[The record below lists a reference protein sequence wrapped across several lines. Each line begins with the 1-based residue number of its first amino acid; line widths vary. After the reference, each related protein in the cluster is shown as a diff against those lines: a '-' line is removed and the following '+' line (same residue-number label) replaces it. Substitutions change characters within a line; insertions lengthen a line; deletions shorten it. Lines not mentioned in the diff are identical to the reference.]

1 MKEYLQKRKE
11 YIESIIELEL
21 RKIKEFDETP
31 MDSVFLYQCNLSE
44 WKGRLTEVELTI
56 AMIEKLDQERVVA

>member
-11 YIESIIELEL
+11 YIQSIIELEL

-56 AMIEKLDQERVVA
+56 SMIEKLDQEKEIA